1 MEKFADRDGLR
12 EVDRIVVVLSRSSI
26 FTLYLCTEWSVSPW
40 RGDASIEST
49 CIYTSRPSSPMA
61 VEICIYMYLIMR
73 PLYSYSRSVVYM
85 IISLYLF
92 SREDIDEYVCLCR
105 RYSIDSLREWWSQ
118 LLITLSIIDTS
129 IDISSCQKYLYVSCP
144 LDVIASVFYLP
155 YLSVV
160 IVISGSRN
168 VYLILTSSPWEM
180 VAYISCHHSLSLLSW
195 ERSIDVSRIC

>member
-1 MEKFADRDGLR
+1 MEKFTDRDGLR
-12 EVDRIVVVLSRSSI
+12 EVDRIVAISFRDFI
-26 FTLYLCTEWSVSPW
+26 FILYLCTEGSVSPW
-40 RGDASIEST
+40 RGDTSIEST
-49 CIYTSRPSSPMA
+49 CICTSRPSSPMA

-73 PLYSYSRSVVYM
+73 SLYSYSWSVVYM
-85 IISLYLF
+85 IISLYIF
-92 SREDIDEYVCLCR
+92 SREHIDEYVCLCCC
-105 RYSIDSLREWWSQ
+105 YSVDSLREWWSQ
-118 LLITLSIIDTS
+118 LLITLSLIDTS